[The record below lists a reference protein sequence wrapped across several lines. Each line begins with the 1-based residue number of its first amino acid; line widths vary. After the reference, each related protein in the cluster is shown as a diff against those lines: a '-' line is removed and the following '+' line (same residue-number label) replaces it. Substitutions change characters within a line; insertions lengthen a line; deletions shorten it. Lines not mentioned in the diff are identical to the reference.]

1 MKFYKAAIL
10 SVFGAIVSMYAL
22 SVLKHHLTA
31 ITLISEATVFISILK
46 ATR

>member
-10 SVFGAIVSMYAL
+10 SVWVLYSMYAL